1 MIADQYSG
9 DRFWCPPSIKA
20 AGACI
25 YSDIQFHPWSAP
37 AGLIRGV
44 VRDAY
49 DVSFNPMND
58 QAGQMYQQAWNY
70 AVAYPIN
77 GIVIEGQK
85 TFQIQQTA
93 LDRVNVRRLL
103 LWLEKRVIAVARY
116 FLYEGNNEYNRQRFV
131 DTISPIFEEAKNGDG
146 VRDYVIRCDDTLNT
160 DVVIDNNEMRCQIA
174 LIPVKAIEWIVI
186 DFTVLS

>member
-1 MIADQYSG
+1 M
-9 DRFWCPPSIKA
+9 
-20 AGACI
+20 
-25 YSDIQFHPWSAP
+25 
-37 AGLIRGV
+37 
-44 VRDAY
+44 RDAY

-103 LWLEKRVIAVARY
+103 LWLEKRVVAVARY

-174 LIPVKAIEWIVI
+174 IIPIKSIEWIRI
-186 DFTVLS
+186 DFIVLSQSASVTEEIMK